1 MGVGGDVSADWRWC
15 VMNPNFE
22 LELDLDVAN
31 SDDPIDDAWE
41 M

>member
-1 MGVGGDVSADWRWC
+1 
-15 VMNPNFE
+15 MNPNFE